1 MRHEWMP
8 KLDARRKKF
17 TKTLVSSPF
26 PTSTIPPRMVPVTH
40 SQPGVKEQA
49 VVFSVRA
56 IRTTGRSLMDIIHG
70 ACVSI

>member
-1 MRHEWMP
+1 MRHEWMR

-17 TKTLVSSPF
+17 TETLVSQPYH
-26 PTSTIPPRMVPVTH
+26 TSTIPPRMVPVTH

-49 VVFSVRA
+49 VVFFVRA
-56 IRTTGRSLMDIIHG
+56 IGTTGRHLMDIIHG